1 MVLKDRSVALAIKYL
16 LLAVLLGLL
25 LLHARVASGAEVVV
39 SPSGD
44 DLGAG
49 TAASPFRTFAR
60 AAEAAGPG
68 DVVRFRGGTYP
79 MPEEVV
85 LTRSGT
91 PTAPITFAAW
101 GGEAPVLD
109 GGGVPGGIVTVGA
122 GVSYV
127 RLSGFTVRG
136 FRVWGLFLEGGN
148 RGVVL
153 DHLAVSGGE
162 ACLRLTD
169 GLSGEAPL
177 HGGVED
183 LVVEDSAFRDA
194 LYTVIDCTPG
204 PCDRA
209 AFRRLEVS
217 GGGLVEGISF
227 GADGIGLEKGRDV
240 VVEDCFVH
248 DNGGDG
254 VDLNSRDA
262 AGGLA
267 SVVRRNR
274 VVRNRLMGIKLWA
287 GGRIEN
293 NAVWGQGITPVMLG
307 RFPGTYAVVH
317 NTVAFNMW
325 DASYAER
332 DYALVAAWPWDDGT
346 EPAISLTLAGNV
358 FAFNTGPAVGGPT
371 GIYLG
376 PRVTLVERNNLWWS
390 REENEVY
397 AGSVSGRSPQFGR
410 AELVDG
416 TWTAWTGQGAG
427 DVGADPLLA
436 APWPS
441 ADLHLAAGS
450 PAIDAGNASLAPA
463 VDLEGRP
470 RDARPD
476 LGAYE
481 ATGTAALPFVR
492 VVPAAAHA
500 AGAYGSLWR
509 TDVAVVNATGA
520 SSALE
525 ARFTPAGGGEERRW
539 SGSVPAGTRLFSDVL
554 VSLLG
559 FASAAKV
566 SGALRFASDRPL
578 VVSSRTWNA
587 TERGTYGAHL
597 AGLPEERA
605 VTPERPGILPQLK
618 RGAASRTNVGL
629 ANVGPAEVTATLRL
643 FAANGT
649 ALGSAK
655 AVVVPANAL
664 VQVDDV
670 FAACGAGDAA
680 LAWARVEVV
689 TPGGALLAYASVI
702 DNATSDPTIV
712 PVQLP

>member
-1 MVLKDRSVALAIKYL
+1 MVIKDRSVALAVKYL

-25 LLHARVASGAEVVV
+25 LLHARVASGAEIVV

-44 DLGAG
+44 DSGAG
-49 TAASPFRTFAR
+49 TAASPFRSFAR
-60 AAEAAGPG
+60 AAQAAGPG
-68 DVVRFRGGTYP
+68 DVVRFRGGTYA
-79 MPEEVV
+79 MPDEVF

-91 PTAPITFAAW
+91 ASAPIAFTAW
-101 GGEAPVLD
+101 AGETPVLD

-127 RLSGFTVRG
+127 RLSGFTLRG
-136 FRVWGLFLEGGN
+136 YRIWGLSVEGGN

-153 DHLAVSGGE
+153 DHLDVSGGE
-162 ACLRLTD
+162 ACLHLTD
-169 GLSGEAPL
+169 GYSGEPAL

-183 LVVEDSAFRDA
+183 LLVEDSRFRDA
-194 LYTVIDCTPG
+194 LGTVVDCTPG

-209 AFRRLEVS
+209 TFRRLEIS
-217 GGGLVEGISF
+217 GGGLVEGVSF
-227 GADGIGLEKGRDV
+227 GADGLGLEKGREV
-240 VVEDCFVH
+240 VVEDCWVH

-254 VDLNSRDA
+254 IDLNSRDT
-262 AGGLA
+262 GGNL
-267 SVVRRNR
+267 SPIVRRNR

-287 GGRIEN
+287 GGRMEN
-293 NAVWGQGITPVMLG
+293 NVVTGQGITPVMLG
-307 RFPGTYAVVH
+307 RFPGTYVVVN
-317 NTVAFNMW
+317 NTVAFNMQDPW
-325 DASYAER
+325 AER
-332 DYALVAAWPWDDGT
+332 DYALGAAWPWDDGT
-346 EPAISLTLAGNV
+346 RPAISLTLANNV
-358 FAFNTGPAVGGPT
+358 FAFNGGARTDGPT

-376 PRVTLVERNNLWWS
+376 PGVSLVERHNLYFS

-397 AGSVSGRSPQFGR
+397 AEFVTSRSPEFR
-410 AELVDG
+410 RDEILDG
-416 TWTAWTGQGAG
+416 TWRAATGQGAG
-427 DVGADPLLA
+427 DLGADPRFA

-441 ADLHLAAGS
+441 ADLRLLAGS
-450 PAIDAGNASLAPA
+450 PAIDAGDAALAPS

-476 LGAYE
+476 LGAFE
-481 ATGTAALPFVR
+481 AAATSPLPFVR

-500 AGAYGSLWR
+500 AGAFGSLWR
-509 TDVAVVNATGA
+509 TDVAVANGNGA
-520 SSALE
+520 GAALE
-525 ARFTPAGGGEERRW
+525 VRFTPAGGGDARTW
-539 SGSVPAGTRLFSDVL
+539 SGTVSPGTLLYSDLL

-559 FASAAKV
+559 FPADAKV

-587 TERGTYGAHL
+587 TEKGTYGAHL

-605 VTPERPGILPQLK
+605 VTPERPGVLPQLK
-618 RGAASRTNVGL
+618 RGASSRTNVGL
-629 ANVGPAEVTATLRL
+629 ANAGAAEVTATLRL

-649 ALGSAK
+649 ALGGPK
-655 AVVVPANAL
+655 AVTVPAGAL

-670 FAACGAGDAA
+670 FAACGAGDATI
-680 LAWARVEVV
+680 AWARVEVT
-689 TPGGALLAYASVI
+689 TPGGVVHAYASVI